1 MSHEVD
7 GDLHRDTW
15 TQIPWVV
22 NGTAD
27 EPTRVRVERHV
38 RGCTECRSEYEF
50 QQSLMNAMQERPE
63 LAKRV
68 EPGLR
73 KLMRRVDG
81 QATEYGVPRMPW
93 LLRALMA
100 AVLFEAVGLGLLGLQ
115 VFRGDG
121 VQVGSTDY
129 HTLSQLGPV
138 VKGPTVQLVFKGD
151 TSAAQIG
158 TVLRTY
164 DLAVVDGPTPGGVF
178 TLVPRTDAPGTT
190 SLSQRVNELRGR
202 EDVAFVALGAGS
214 P

>member
-15 TQIPWVV
+15 SQIPWVV

-27 EPTRVRVERHV
+27 EPTRMRVEQHL
-38 RGCTECRSEYEF
+38 RGCPECRSEYEF
-50 QQSLMNAMQERPE
+50 QQSLLTAMLERPE
-63 LAKRV
+63 HPARA

-73 KLMRRVDG
+73 KLMRRVDN
-81 QATEYGVPRMPW
+81 QNTEYGVPQMPW
-93 LLRALMA
+93 LLRALIA

-115 VFRGDG
+115 VFRGDAMA
-121 VQVGSTDY
+121 GSSADY
-129 HTLSQLGPV
+129 RTLSMAGPAV
-138 VKGPTVQLVFKGD
+138 TGPSVQLVFKVEA
-151 TSAAQIG
+151 SAAQIG

-178 TLVPRTDAPGTT
+178 TVVPRTDAPGTT
-190 SLSQRVNELRGR
+190 PLSQRVDELRNR
-202 EDVAFVALGAGS
+202 EDVAFVAMGAGS